1 MPEHHDTDNGLDQ
14 GLDMNDDDVQAHGLD
29 RAADF
34 GVDGVDGLDAT
45 DDNDVQ
51 AHIID

>member
-1 MPEHHDTDNGLDQ
+1 MSEHHSTDNGADQ
-14 GLDMNDDDVQAHGLD
+14 GVDVTGNDVQAHGLD

-34 GVDGVDGLDAT
+34 GVDGVDGLDAM

-51 AHIID
+51 AHMID

>member
-1 MPEHHDTDNGLDQ
+1 MSEHHNADYGVDQ
-14 GLDMNDDDVQAHGLD
+14 AVDMNDDDVQAHGVD

-45 DDNDVQ
+45 DDDVQ